1 MTAPAQTPLDVVSAA
16 VARRRATAPGFRLT
30 AHRWVNG
37 PGDGAPAGVSV
48 DRYGDAAVLNVR
60 AEVAPTV
67 RAAYADAVKA
77 VLEPPTLVE
86 KVWAPRRADSSS
98 RTLYGDAAAPV
109 DVYEEDAI
117 FRCLLDDGIQTG
129 LFLDHRETRRRVRAF
144 CGGAEVLNAF
154 AYTCAFSVHAAL
166 AGASRVTSVDASRR
180 ALARGRENMTLSG
193 LSPDE
198 HRWFDDDVLDHLA
211 RGGPDY
217 DVIVL
222 DPPLYGRTKKKRFAL
237 LRDLDRL
244 AEGAMRRLRPGG
256 RLVFS
261 THALELDGP
270 RLRRAVERAG
280 AGRRV
285 RVLESLGLPV
295 WDHPV
300 APRDVDGDRG
310 DYLHTLV
317 LGVD

>member
-1 MTAPAQTPLDVVSAA
+1 M
-16 VARRRATAPGFRLT
+16 
-30 AHRWVNG
+30 NG